1 MDKYTILVCDDE
13 KDLVSG
19 LKIYLEVENYR
30 VLEAYNGM
38 QALDILK
45 KEEVHLVLMDVM
57 MPGIS
62 GIETVIKMRSM
73 GIDVPV
79 ILLTAK
85 SEDSDKILG
94 LNCGADDYITKP
106 YNTGE
111 VQARVRSQLRRYK
124 GEFRKDT
131 DECLRIKDIELN
143 RKTKLVTVA
152 GEEIQLTPTEFKI
165 CSCSCPIRAS
175 CFPCRTFTKRS
186 GTATPTVRRIPL
198 RCTSATCGKKSNSI
212 LPSQSI
218 SRSSGARAIRLIRSR
233 THEINSKG
241 SHSALD
247 AHPSCGLFLL
257 SFGLGGLYRLS
268 ERDLLCTK

>member
-152 GEEIQLTPTEFKI
+152 GEEIQLTHTEFKI
-165 CSCSCPIRAS
+165 LHLLMSHPGELFSLSDIYKKVWNGDAYGAENTVAVHIRH
-175 CFPCRTFTKRS
+175 
-186 GTATPTVRRIPL
+186 L
-198 RCTSATCGKKSNSI
+198 REKIEFDPAQPKYIKVKWGEGYKIDKE
-212 LPSQSI
+212 Q
-218 SRSSGARAIRLIRSR
+218 
-233 THEINSKG
+233 
-241 SHSALD
+241 D
-247 AHPSCGLFLL
+247 A
-257 SFGLGGLYRLS
+257 
-268 ERDLLCTK
+268 